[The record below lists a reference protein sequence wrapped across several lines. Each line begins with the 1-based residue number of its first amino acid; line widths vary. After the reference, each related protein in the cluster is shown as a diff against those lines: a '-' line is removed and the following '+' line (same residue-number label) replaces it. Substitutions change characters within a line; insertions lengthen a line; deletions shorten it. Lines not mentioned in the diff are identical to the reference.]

1 MPGSEVST
9 RSGPSAEDRPVQ
21 QAPNDPPSRVKA
33 DQTEL
38 TVSVIRLGKTVL
50 VVPSPRRAPLQGSH
64 PRATPEREDASEP
77 PLGPD
82 PERLVFCS
90 LHDVKLP
97 DVAIRAVSD
106 SNLPRSR
113 DRTGRLIVGMNLP
126 VGSKPASW
134 PARGLVGRGG
144 VEPPTSRLSGV
155 RSNHLS
161 YRPIP
166 WAGWPS
172 KPLVE
177 PVAPEAR
184 QPKIDRL
191 HQTQFG
197 GAYRDR
203 TDDLLNA
210 IQSLSQLS

>member
-1 MPGSEVST
+1 MAVVHLPTHPIAWIRSLDPGRTPRQEAPGSASSE
-9 RSGPSAEDRPVQ
+9 RPEG
-21 QAPNDPPSRVKA
+21 
-33 DQTEL
+33 QTEL

-50 VVPSPRRAPLQGSH
+50 VVPSPRRAPLEGSH

-166 WAGWPS
+166 FGLEPRAGAWW
-172 KPLVE
+172 
-177 PVAPEAR
+177 
-184 QPKIDRL
+184 
-191 HQTQFG
+191 
-197 GAYRDR
+197 
-203 TDDLLNA
+203 
-210 IQSLSQLS
+210 SLPGSNR